1 MALNTDYIERK
12 DLLSNASSTGSY
24 STVKG
29 GTYIWSAEGTFSSAT
44 LQLQAK
50 NANGTATDIA
60 GASLSANG
68 FISVLLGA
76 NAEVRVSVT
85 GSPTGIYSSL
95 VAVP

>member
-1 MALNTDYIERK
+1 MALNTNYVERV
-12 DLLSNASSTGSY
+12 DLLVNEAATGSY
-24 STVKG
+24 RTVKG

-50 NANGTATDIA
+50 NANGTATDIT
-60 GASLSANG
+60 GASLAAAG
-68 FISVLLGA
+68 FVSVLLGA
-76 NAEVRVSVT
+76 DAEVRVAVT

>member
-12 DLLSNASSTGSY
+12 DLLSNASATGSY
-24 STVKG
+24 ATVKG

-50 NANGTATDIA
+50 NANGTATDISGATLTAA
-60 GASLSANG
+60 G
-68 FISVLLGA
+68 FVSVLLA
-76 NAEVRVSVT
+76 VNAEVRVAVT
-85 GSPTGIYSSL
+85 GSPTAIYSTL

>member
-12 DLLSNASSTGSY
+12 DLLSNASATGSY

-50 NANGTATDIA
+50 NANGTATDISGATLTAA
-60 GASLSANG
+60 G
-68 FISVLLGA
+68 FVSVLLGA
-76 NAEVRVSVT
+76 NAEVRVAVT
-85 GSPTGIYSSL
+85 GSPSAIYSSL

>member
-1 MALNTDYIERK
+1 MALDTNFIQRIN
-12 DLLSNASSTGSY
+12 LLSNASATGSY
-24 STVKG
+24 FTVKG

-60 GASLSANG
+60 GATLTAAG
-68 FISVLLGA
+68 FISVQLA
-76 NAEVRVSVT
+76 ADAEVRVAVT
-85 GSPTGIYSSL
+85 GSPSAIFSSL

>member
-12 DLLSNASSTGSY
+12 DLLSNASATGSY
-24 STVKG
+24 FTVKG

-50 NANGTATDIA
+50 NANGTATDISGATLTAA
-60 GASLSANG
+60 G
-68 FISVLLGA
+68 FVSVLLGA
-76 NAEVRVSVT
+76 NAEVRVAVT
-85 GSPTGIYSSL
+85 GSPTGIYSML